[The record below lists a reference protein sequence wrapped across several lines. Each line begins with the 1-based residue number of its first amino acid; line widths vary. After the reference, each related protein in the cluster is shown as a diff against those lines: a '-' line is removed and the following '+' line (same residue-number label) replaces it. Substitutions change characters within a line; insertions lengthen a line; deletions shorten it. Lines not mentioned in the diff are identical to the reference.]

1 MAQITITIPENKVD
15 RILAAFEYTPDKG
28 TKTDFMRREIINII
42 KSKVVMSEL
51 QKIEVVQP
59 TVDVSDLGMS

>member
-1 MAQITITIPENKVD
+1 MATISLTIPNEKID
-15 RILAAFEYTPDKG
+15 RILTAFDYTPDQG

-42 KSKVVMSEL
+42 KSKVAMAETA
-51 QKIEVVQP
+51 KIEVIPP